1 MTHQLLSEH
10 LVTKIESSRPPSAAR
25 LRSSALSLSAEPLS
39 PAPAAGP
46 PGAPCRTPSRV
57 VRLHRRGP
65 HWVPEAPG
73 ELESKRIALPL
84 VLGEDGFQDALFEIS

>member
-1 MTHQLLSEH
+1 MTQQLPSEH
-10 LVTKIESSRPPSAAR
+10 LVTKIELSWPPSAAR
-25 LRSSALSLSAEPLS
+25 LRCSALSLSAEPLN

-65 HWVPEAPG
+65 HCVPEAPG
-73 ELESKRIALPL
+73 ELESMRIALPL
-84 VLGEDGFQDALFEIS
+84 VLSEDRFQDALFEIS

>member
-1 MTHQLLSEH
+1 VL
-10 LVTKIESSRPPSAAR
+10 
-25 LRSSALSLSAEPLS
+25 
-39 PAPAAGP
+39 
-46 PGAPCRTPSRV
+46 PCRTPSRV

-84 VLGEDGFQDALFEIS
+84 VLGEDSFQDALFEIS